1 MKYEQCRG
9 CVLLLVVHSTLDLSK
24 MEQSISFLLELYY
37 SPYCQFIIEVVLP
50 MSSQLNLLAQTT
62 PFVVESSQLVLDQ
75 TASELSSF
83 AFTQF
88 PVSLLCLKKKIS
100 CKSTR
105 RNEREYEGYNDKDDN
120 STYVDA
126 HLLKW
131 KSIILTPLTNSQE
144 AFSAHTLLSV

>member
-1 MKYEQCRG
+1 MHFFVTYLYIPLLGQRLMRYEQCRG

-24 MEQSISFLLELYY
+24 MEQSISILLKFY
-37 SPYCQFIIEVVLP
+37 SPYCQFVIEGVLP

-88 PVSLLCLKKKIS
+88 PVSLLCLK
-100 CKSTR
+100 
-105 RNEREYEGYNDKDDN
+105 
-120 STYVDA
+120 
-126 HLLKW
+126 
-131 KSIILTPLTNSQE
+131 
-144 AFSAHTLLSV
+144 

>member
-1 MKYEQCRG
+1 M
-9 CVLLLVVHSTLDLSK
+9 
-24 MEQSISFLLELYY
+24 
-37 SPYCQFIIEVVLP
+37 LP

-75 TASELSSF
+75 TASELSNF
-83 AFTQF
+83 AFTQL
-88 PVSLLCLKKKIS
+88 PVSLLCLKKNIS
-100 CKSTR
+100 FRSIGG
-105 RNEREYEGYNDKDDN
+105 NEREYEGYNDNFGN

-131 KSIILTPLTNSQE
+131 KSIILTPLTNSQD

>member
-1 MKYEQCRG
+1 MFDFKIG
-9 CVLLLVVHSTLDLSK
+9 GL
-24 MEQSISFLLELYY
+24 
-37 SPYCQFIIEVVLP
+37 LP

-100 CKSTR
+100 CKSTE
-105 RNEREYEGYNDKDDN
+105 RNESEGNMKGIMIKM
-120 STYVDA
+120 T
-126 HLLKW
+126 
-131 KSIILTPLTNSQE
+131 IRLT
-144 AFSAHTLLSV
+144 

>member
-1 MKYEQCRG
+1 
-9 CVLLLVVHSTLDLSK
+9 
-24 MEQSISFLLELYY
+24 
-37 SPYCQFIIEVVLP
+37 

-100 CKSTR
+100 CRSTGE
-105 RNEREYEGYNDKDDN
+105 NENMKAIMIKMKIRLTWMP
-120 STYVDA
+120 TY
-126 HLLKW
+126 
-131 KSIILTPLTNSQE
+131 
-144 AFSAHTLLSV
+144 

>member
-1 MKYEQCRG
+1 
-9 CVLLLVVHSTLDLSK
+9 
-24 MEQSISFLLELYY
+24 
-37 SPYCQFIIEVVLP
+37 

-88 PVSLLCLKKKIS
+88 PESLLCLKKKIS
-100 CKSTR
+100 CRSTG
-105 RNEREYEGYNDKDDN
+105 RNEYEGYNDKDDN